1 VAGRKGMTDLSGGG
15 SGASVTTAGLNV
27 YSNSN
32 ASSRPKNLGDE
43 SRSDDSELES
53 DDDDDIIIIY
63 HSDFNSCSN
72 KIKTWQYT
80 YIHTYMDALH
90 DVHEKIKMKKEREM
104 HAQQQQQ
111 QPQQYQQPPYEIR
124 DPHGILYLLRSRL

>member
-1 VAGRKGMTDLSGGG
+1 
-15 SGASVTTAGLNV
+15 
-27 YSNSN
+27 
-32 ASSRPKNLGDE
+32 
-43 SRSDDSELES
+43 
-53 DDDDDIIIIY
+53 
-63 HSDFNSCSN
+63 
-72 KIKTWQYT
+72 
-80 YIHTYMDALH
+80 MDALH